1 MLSEIVRPG
10 EVRQFHLRTVV
21 GRLAGFTVHAFLSRG
36 VLIDTGFSRAARWV
50 RQLIEEERPRG
61 ALLTH
66 AHEDHAGNLPVL
78 RAAGTPIGMDAAT
91 QTALRAPDPI
101 QFYRRWI
108 WGEQPAVA
116 AVDHAFTD
124 PAFAFI
130 ATPGHSPDHQA
141 IWDADRGHLFGGD
154 LFLGTRVSI
163 AYAWEDPRRLERSVR
178 TAAALRPAVLFD
190 AHRGAIPDPAPRL
203 EAKAEWLAE
212 TIGRIDAAAAAGLP
226 VDEIRARVLGRETVT
241 GRFTRGEY
249 SRAEFVRTVLRT
261 APARVPAD
269 DTTRAT

>member
-1 MLSEIVRPG
+1 MLNEVVGPD
-10 EVRQFHLRTVV
+10 EVRQFHLRTIV
-21 GRLAGFTVHAFLSRG
+21 GRLAGFTVHVFLSRG

-50 RQLIEEERPRG
+50 RQLVEEERPQG

-78 RAAGTPIGMDAAT
+78 RAAGIPVGMDAAT
-91 QTALRAPDPI
+91 RAALHAPDRM

-108 WGEQPAVA
+108 WGEQPAVSAIGA
-116 AVDHAFTD
+116 AFED
-124 PAFAFI
+124 PAFEFI

-163 AYAWEDPRRLERSVR
+163 AYAWEDPRQLERSVR
-178 TAAALRPAVLFD
+178 AAAALRPTVLFD
-190 AHRGAIPDPAPRL
+190 AHRGALRDPTPRL
-203 EAKAEWLAE
+203 LTKAEWLAD
-212 TIGRIDAAAAAGLP
+212 TIGRIDAAAAAGQT
-226 VDEIRARVLGRETVT
+226 VDEIRARVLGPETVT

-249 SRAEFVRTVLRT
+249 SRAEFVRTVLAKGQSR
-261 APARVPAD
+261 
-269 DTTRAT
+269 